1 MQEWVDT
8 FLLHCSILVH
18 FKYDFKSSAFEVREV
33 LEVKETWECRWCYK
47 RDYLM
52 STLLPEV
59 AIVDHVLFKHS

>member
-1 MQEWVDT
+1 MT
-8 FLLHCSILVH
+8 SNLLILH
-18 FKYDFKSSAFEVREV
+18 ESSAFEVREV
-33 LEVKETWECRWCYK
+33 FEVKETWECRWCYK